1 MGYNPHSYIL
11 KLGYWTST
19 LLEVVANI
27 ISCVLCHFGN
37 NPLKTLFTPVPTNFV
52 TKDLLSFVQ
61 LMPLATGKAVRLSS
75 WPCDLRLPARSKYV
89 CFLWGPQWW
98 GHLVQIITGKTLKA
112 KELWRKSAS
121 RRTRKEECLH
131 LSQVSCLRKRD
142 EALSCSSTS
151 IQPELLCKQ
160 TGNLWRKQPPLWGF
174 GLSPEQCWEEAPRRG
189 TESPLETKVGREL
202 KSGGWK
208 ALLTM
213 LKWLMEALSLRWL

>member
-1 MGYNPHSYIL
+1 M
-11 KLGYWTST
+11 ST

-37 NPLKTLFTPVPTNFV
+37 NPLKTFSPPSPQTV

-98 GHLVQIITGKTLKA
+98 GHLVQIITGKILKA

-131 LSQVSCLRKRD
+131 LSQLSCHRKRD
-142 EALSCSSTS
+142 GAISCSSMS

-160 TGNLWRKQPPLWGF
+160 TLGICGENSLPFEVLDCLQ
-174 GLSPEQCWEEAPRRG
+174 S
-189 TESPLETKVGREL
+189 SVGRKPPGE
-202 KSGGWK
+202 
-208 ALLTM
+208 
-213 LKWLMEALSLRWL
+213 E